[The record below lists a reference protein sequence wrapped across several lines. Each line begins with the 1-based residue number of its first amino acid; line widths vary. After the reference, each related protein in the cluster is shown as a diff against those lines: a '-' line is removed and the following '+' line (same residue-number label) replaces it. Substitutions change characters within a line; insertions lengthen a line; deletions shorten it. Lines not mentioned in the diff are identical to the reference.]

1 MMSPSRCGSCD
12 KFESE
17 NTKLKA
23 CGGRLVKYCNRDCQI
38 AHRPMH
44 KKACNERVAELKIVQ
59 ESSLEILPASFWE
72 SNGLAS
78 NDAEGMEILQE
89 KLIIGSSSL
98 SRDPAGGRFM
108 ALGGGLVLEWREEED
123 CIPPQMVQ

>member
-1 MMSPSRCGSCD
+1 
-12 KFESE
+12 
-17 NTKLKA
+17 
-23 CGGRLVKYCNRDCQI
+23 
-38 AHRPMH
+38 MH

-108 ALGGGLVLEWREEED
+108 A
-123 CIPPQMVQ
+123 